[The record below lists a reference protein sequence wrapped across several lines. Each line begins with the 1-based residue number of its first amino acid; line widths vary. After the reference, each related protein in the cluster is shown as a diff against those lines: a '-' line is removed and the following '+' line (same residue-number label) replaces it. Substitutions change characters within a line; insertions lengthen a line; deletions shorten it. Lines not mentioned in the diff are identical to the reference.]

1 MSLSLPIGCKDH
13 DTFFSWRGLCEVLQ
27 KKYESDKYSLTDS
40 KQEAI
45 LYLPR
50 SSSPCVVRSRQQ
62 GKLRPK
68 GGEIMNNQL
77 TENEY
82 LFYLAHG
89 FDEVN
94 LMEDEMYFEIK
105 QWANETIMCSL
116 GLEGFLEQK
125 EFYGVE

>member
-1 MSLSLPIGCKDH
+1 
-13 DTFFSWRGLCEVLQ
+13 
-27 KKYESDKYSLTDS
+27 
-40 KQEAI
+40 
-45 LYLPR
+45 
-50 SSSPCVVRSRQQ
+50 
-62 GKLRPK
+62 
-68 GGEIMNNQL
+68 MNNQL